1 MISLRRS
8 FLSLL
13 SVGLAFQLCSSPATA
28 QNVNYHLLK
37 KVSLGGEGGWD
48 YLSVDATHRNLFI
61 AHSDEVLV
69 YSLDHD
75 SVVAHIH
82 NTEGV
87 HGVAIGEREERG
99 FISCGRSNS
108 VLMFNTVTLDTLR
121 RIPVGE
127 RPDAIIYDY
136 GTQHVFV
143 MNAKSEDITVLDAKT
158 GDKIGTIKLPG
169 RPEFASSD
177 QRGHVY
183 VNLEDRSEIAKINS
197 ERDSIEMVRLT
208 DPGKEPSGLAMDR
221 GTDRLFIGCG
231 NEKLVIMNAENGKVL
246 RTFKIGKGVDAVA
259 FDPFT
264 NLIFSSCGDGT
275 VTIVREA
282 SPNNFEFVQTLETQ
296 RGARTIALDPTTHDI
311 YLVTAE
317 FGETPK
323 ATAEKP
329 HPRPEIIPGSFVLL
343 KYGEGKK

>member
-1 MISLRRS
+1 
-8 FLSLL
+8 
-13 SVGLAFQLCSSPATA
+13 
-28 QNVNYHLLK
+28 
-37 KVSLGGEGGWD
+37 
-48 YLSVDATHRNLFI
+48 
-61 AHSDEVLV
+61 
-69 YSLDHD
+69 
-75 SVVAHIH
+75 
-82 NTEGV
+82 
-87 HGVAIGEREERG
+87 
-99 FISCGRSNS
+99 
-108 VLMFNTVTLDTLR
+108 
-121 RIPVGE
+121 
-127 RPDAIIYDY
+127 
-136 GTQHVFV
+136 
-143 MNAKSEDITVLDAKT
+143 
-158 GDKIGTIKLPG
+158 
-169 RPEFASSD
+169 
-177 QRGHVY
+177 
-183 VNLEDRSEIAKINS
+183 
-197 ERDSIEMVRLT
+197 
-208 DPGKEPSGLAMDR
+208 
-221 GTDRLFIGCG
+221 
-231 NEKLVIMNAENGKVL
+231 MNAENGKVL